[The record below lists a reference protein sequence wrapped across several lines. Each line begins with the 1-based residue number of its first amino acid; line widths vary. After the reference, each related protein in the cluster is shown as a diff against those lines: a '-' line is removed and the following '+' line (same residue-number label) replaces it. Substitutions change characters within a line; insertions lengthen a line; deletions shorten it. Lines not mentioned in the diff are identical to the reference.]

1 MNKNQKN
8 NTTSQKI
15 TSNLW
20 KFTGISILILIFLIL
35 AISLFKKHR
44 TIIKTNI
51 SNQNINLKTATIFD
65 DIYLKI
71 HDDAFSHD
79 AVRSEYQKSEIVAYL
94 KENLKKGDT
103 IVEVTHDIGIYTL
116 LIAKLVG
123 QSGRIYSYNP
133 YIKYVD
139 SINSSAIA
147 NNFENR
153 IFIQAFGIS
162 DHTYSGL
169 LVHKNNFPLM
179 SGKLE
184 NKDYSIPL
192 GYSAMVVKISSID
205 ELLPNLQNIDFL
217 RINVNGDEAGIL
229 DGATNLIKKSDKIKI
244 LLSFNK
250 ETFKGHS
257 SIQKLLL
264 TGFKLYLVQE
274 DGFTKGITIEEFKKI
289 TKGYIVLQK

>member
-1 MNKNQKN
+1 MNKSQKN
-8 NTTSQKI
+8 NTMSQKI
-15 TSNLW
+15 TNNLW
-20 KFTGISILILIFLIL
+20 KFTGIAILILISLIL

-44 TIIKTNI
+44 TIIRTNI
-51 SNQNINLKTATIFD
+51 SNQNIKLKTITIFD
-65 DIYLKI
+65 DINLKI
-71 HDDAFSHD
+71 HDDVFSHD
-79 AVRSEYQKSEIVAYL
+79 AVKSEYQKSEIVAYL
-94 KENLKKGDT
+94 KNNLKKGDT
-103 IVEVTHDIGIYTL
+103 IVEVNHDIGIYTL

-133 YIKYVD
+133 YVKYVD

-147 NNFENR
+147 NGFESR
-153 IFIQAFGIS
+153 IFIQGFGIS
-162 DHTYSGL
+162 DHTYNGL

-184 NKDYSIPL
+184 NKDYPIPL

-205 ELLPNLQNIDFL
+205 ELLPNLQNIDLL

-229 DGATNLIKKSDKIKI
+229 DGAVNLIKKSDKIKI
-244 LLSFNK
+244 LLSFNNV
-250 ETFKGHS
+250 TFKGYS

-264 TGFKLYLVQE
+264 IGFKIHLVQA
-274 DGFTKGITIEEFKKI
+274 DGFTKEITIQELEKI